1 MEEVEG
7 KSSLRWY
14 RKVKEVAG
22 LEQYTRSSVGHEE
35 LRLRFPMRTGS
46 AGLFED
52 KKRCRMCTEDRCVLC
67 DSGEVEDVKT
77 LPGKV

>member
-1 MEEVEG
+1 M
-7 KSSLRWY
+7 
-14 RKVKEVAG
+14 KEVAG
-22 LEQYTRSSVGHEE
+22 LEQYTRSSVGHEK
-35 LRLRFPMRTGS
+35 LRLRFRLRTGS

-67 DSGEVEDVKT
+67 DSGEVEDMHQT